1 MVSHQH
7 CNSLRHPIS
16 KRNKMKTFRNT
27 ILTILASAL
36 ALNGCGKF
44 DGTSGNNS
52 GNIDDNGTVRT
63 QMSIALVPDTGDE
76 LPKPVWGKSDKANLF
91 HQNAGD
97 FVSDRIFNFDQRDIF
112 SGSVT
117 GETGEEPIVWYA
129 LYPGSLVNKNPQG
142 DNSVSIAS
150 GRQTQEGYDSIDHIC
165 GENYPLYGS
174 AQAPF
179 ANVSIKLKPLYSVV
193 RLNVKNASGKA
204 QIIKSASITADKN
217 ICGFFSVDFSSSS
230 IAYGELSASA
240 TATTDVLSPTELA
253 PGSSAAVFIGTAPF
267 SGKIKCK
274 VNSEIGEKEYEIALK
289 AGEVISLDIEYTG
302 NDSPDPEP
310 EPEPEPDDPLLSDEL
325 PGTFSVDASG
335 RKVKFSR
342 GNLWFGYEDSENK
355 FKIEEKQNYSYP
367 NENSD
372 SGCEL
377 NKTHVSHFLWSTTAE
392 EAYGDSRTSTDFAPE
407 DRLFAVDGGAI
418 EGWTVLTKAE
428 WDYLLNEREVN
439 GGKGNGYSYFN
450 CCKAKNYY
458 IDGAIVRGLLIFP
471 DDYSGDRFNS
481 GSNKDKSITWEEID
495 KAGIAY
501 LPANG
506 SSNRNYDTGWISGTK
521 FNGYYMCS
529 DISGTDD
536 SKAPYAIIRF
546 KDSVDPE
553 SFYLSSKATAVGI
566 RLVKPVPKSE

>member
-52 GNIDDNGTVRT
+52 GNLDDNGTVRT

-165 GENYPLYGS
+165 GENYPLCGS

-193 RLNVKNASGKA
+193 RLNIKNASGKA
-204 QIIKSASITADKN
+204 QTIKSASITADKN

-230 IAYGELSASA
+230 IAYAELSASA

-267 SGKIKCK
+267 SGNIKCT
-274 VNSEIGEKEYEIALK
+274 VNSEIGEKEYEIAVK
-289 AGEVISLDIEYTG
+289 AGEVRSLDIEYTG
-302 NDSPDPEP
+302 NDPLDP
-310 EPEPEPDDPLLSDEL
+310 EPEPEPDDPVISDEL

>member
-1 MVSHQH
+1 M
-7 CNSLRHPIS
+7 
-16 KRNKMKTFRNT
+16 
-27 ILTILASAL
+27 
-36 ALNGCGKF
+36 
-44 DGTSGNNS
+44 
-52 GNIDDNGTVRT
+52 
-63 QMSIALVPDTGDE
+63 
-76 LPKPVWGKSDKANLF
+76 
-91 HQNAGD
+91 
-97 FVSDRIFNFDQRDIF
+97 
-112 SGSVT
+112 
-117 GETGEEPIVWYA
+117 
-129 LYPGSLVNKNPQG
+129 
-142 DNSVSIAS
+142 SIAS

-165 GENYPLYGS
+165 GENYPLCGS

-179 ANVSIKLKPLYSVV
+179 ANVSITLKPLYSVV
-193 RLNVKNASGKA
+193 RLNIKNASGKA
-204 QIIKSASITADKN
+204 QTIKSASITADKN

-240 TATTDVLSPTELA
+240 TATTDVLSPDELA
-253 PGSSAAVFIGTAPF
+253 PGSCAAVFIGVVPF
-267 SGKIKCK
+267 SGKVKCT

-302 NDSPDPEP
+302 NDSPGPEP
-310 EPEPEPDDPLLSDEL
+310 EPEPEPDDPVISDEL

-367 NENSD
+367 NENAD
-372 SGCEL
+372 AGCEL
-377 NKTHVSHFLWSTTAE
+377 SKTHISHFLWSTTAE

-450 CCKAKNYY
+450 CCKAKNY

-481 GSNKDKSITWEEID
+481 GNNKDKAITWDEID

-506 SSNRNYDTGWISGTK
+506 SSNRSYDTGWISGTK

>member
-52 GNIDDNGTVRT
+52 GKLDDNGTVRT
-63 QMSIALVPDTGDE
+63 QMSIALVPDTGAE

-91 HQNAGD
+91 HKDAGG

-165 GENYPLYGS
+165 GENYPLCGS

-179 ANVSIKLKPLYSVV
+179 ANVSIALKPLYSVV
-193 RLNVKNASGKA
+193 RLNIKNASGKA
-204 QIIKSASITADKN
+204 QTIKSASITADKN

-230 IAYGELSASA
+230 IAYAELSASA

-267 SGKIKCK
+267 SGKIKCT
-274 VNSEIGEKEYEIALK
+274 VNSEIGEKEYEIAVK
-289 AGEVISLDIEYTG
+289 AGEVRSLDIEYTG
-302 NDSPDPEP
+302 NDPLDP
-310 EPEPEPDDPLLSDEL
+310 EPEPEPDDPVISDEL

-377 NKTHVSHFLWSTTAE
+377 NKTHISHFLWSTTAE

>member
-44 DGTSGNNS
+44 DGTNGNNS
-52 GNIDDNGTVRT
+52 GNLDDNGTVRT
-63 QMSIALVPDTGDE
+63 QMSIALVPDTGAE

-97 FVSDRIFNFDQRDIF
+97 FVSDRIFSFDQREIF
-112 SGSVT
+112 SGSAT
-117 GETGEEPIVWYA
+117 GEIGEDPILWYA
-129 LYPGSLVNKNPQG
+129 LYPGSLVNKSPQG
-142 DNSVSIAS
+142 HNSVSIAA
-150 GRQTQEGYDSIDHIC
+150 GRQTQNGYDSIDHIC

-174 AQAPF
+174 VQAPF
-179 ANVSIKLKPLYSVV
+179 TNVKISLKPLYSAVK
-193 RLNVKNASGKA
+193 LNIKNASGKA
-204 QIIKSASITADKN
+204 QTIKSASITADKN

-240 TATTDVLSPTELA
+240 TATTDVLSPDELA
-253 PGSSAAVFIGTAPF
+253 PGSCAAVFIGVVPF
-267 SGKIKCK
+267 SGKVKCT
-274 VNSEIGEKEYEIALK
+274 VNSEKGEKEYEIAVK
-289 AGEVISLDIEYTG
+289 AGEVRSLDIEYTG
-302 NDSPDPEP
+302 NGTLDP
-310 EPEPEPDDPLLSDEL
+310 EPEPEPDDPVISDEL

-377 NKTHVSHFLWSTTAE
+377 SKTHISHFLWSTTAE

-428 WDYLLNEREVN
+428 WEYLLNERTVN

-450 CCKAKNYY
+450 CCSAKNYY

-481 GSNKDKSITWEEID
+481 GNNKDKAITWDEID

-506 SSNRNYDTGWISGTK
+506 SSNRSYDTGWISGTK

-529 DISGTDD
+529 DISGTDA
-536 SKAPYAIIRF
+536 SKVPYAIIRF
-546 KDSVDPE
+546 KDSLDPE
-553 SFYLSSKATAVGI
+553 IFYLSSKATAVGI

>member
-52 GNIDDNGTVRT
+52 GNLDDNGTVRT
-63 QMSIALVPDTGDE
+63 QMSIALVPDTGAE

-91 HQNAGD
+91 HKDAGG

-165 GENYPLYGS
+165 GENYPLCGS

-193 RLNVKNASGKA
+193 RLNIKNASGKA
-204 QIIKSASITADKN
+204 QTIKSASITADKN

-230 IAYGELSASA
+230 IAYAELSASA

-267 SGKIKCK
+267 SGNIKCT
-274 VNSEIGEKEYEIALK
+274 VNSEIGEKEYEIAVK
-289 AGEVISLDIEYTG
+289 AGEVRSLDIEYTG
-302 NDSPDPEP
+302 NDPLDP
-310 EPEPEPDDPLLSDEL
+310 EPEPEPDDPVISDEL

-377 NKTHVSHFLWSTTAE
+377 NKTHISHFLWSTTAE

>member
-1 MVSHQH
+1 
-7 CNSLRHPIS
+7 
-16 KRNKMKTFRNT
+16 MKTFRNT

-52 GNIDDNGTVRT
+52 GNLDDNGTVRT
-63 QMSIALVPDTGDE
+63 QMSIALVPDTGAE

-91 HQNAGD
+91 HKDAGG

-165 GENYPLYGS
+165 GENYPLCGS

-179 ANVSIKLKPLYSVV
+179 ANVSIALKPLYSVV
-193 RLNVKNASGKA
+193 RLNIKNASGKA
-204 QIIKSASITADKN
+204 QTIKSASITADKN

-230 IAYGELSASA
+230 IAYAELSASA

-267 SGKIKCK
+267 SGKIKCT
-274 VNSEIGEKEYEIALK
+274 VNSEIGEKEYEIAVK
-289 AGEVISLDIEYTG
+289 AGEVRSLDIEYTG
-302 NDSPDPEP
+302 NDPLDP
-310 EPEPEPDDPLLSDEL
+310 EPEPEPDDPVISDEL

-377 NKTHVSHFLWSTTAE
+377 NKTHISHFLWSTTAE